1 MALTAKQRAHLKSL
15 AHPLKPL
22 FQVGREG
29 VTPSV
34 IGTIESALETRE
46 LMKVKVL
53 EGAPVS
59 AREAADELVGT
70 VENMDVV
77 QVIGR
82 TIVLYRPHPEK
93 PEIRLPRPS
102 WPRGTAERAG
112 AGGQRSLSL
121 DSCSASQA
129 AAVSPAQKR
138 GRQGVPPIK
147 PTWPPLA
154 VTSAVRYGFDAT
166 C

>member
-59 AREAADELVGT
+59 AREAADELAGT

-93 PEIRLPRPS
+93 PEIRLP
-102 WPRGTAERAG
+102 
-112 AGGQRSLSL
+112 
-121 DSCSASQA
+121 
-129 AAVSPAQKR
+129 
-138 GRQGVPPIK
+138 
-147 PTWPPLA
+147 
-154 VTSAVRYGFDAT
+154 
-166 C
+166 